1 MQHLVYT
8 ANKVFT
14 GNEWL
19 TNAAII
25 IEDDIITKIIPVS
38 KLWLP
43 VTKHFNCLVPAFI
56 DIQIY
61 GAEEKLFSVYQ
72 NTDALHSLY
81 NHCYKN
87 KTHYFLPTIAT
98 STKEIIFNCITAIKN
113 YWQQNGKGCLG
124 LHIEGP
130 WINEKKNGAHVAKF
144 IHTPTIEEVTELINF
159 GKGVIKMITLAP
171 EVCSHEIIEYI
182 NSENIVIAAGHSNA
196 TYTEATKSFNNGIT
210 TVTHLYNAMSGL
222 QHREPGMVGAV
233 FNHPKV
239 NASIIPDGFH
249 VNFSAIEIAKK
260 IMPERLFVITDAVTT
275 THEGH
280 YKHTFNNDKYECN
293 NTLSGSALTM
303 PKAIKNLVQH
313 CNISLEEAIRMC
325 SFYPAKVLRLEQ
337 QLGKIEEGY
346 TAALVEWD
354 LEED

>member
-14 GNEWL
+14 GTEWL

-25 IEDDIITKIIPVS
+25 IEDDIITKIIS
-38 KLWLP
+38 ATKLWLP
-43 VTKHFNCLVPAFI
+43 VTKHFNCLIPAFI

-72 NTDALHSLY
+72 NTEALQSLY

-87 KTHYFLPTIAT
+87 KTYYFLPTIAT
-98 STKEIIFNCITAIKN
+98 NTKETILNCINVVKQ

-130 WINEKKNGAHVAKF
+130 WINKEKKGAHIAEI
-144 IHTPTIEEVTELINF
+144 IHAPTMQEVEELVCF
-159 GKGVIKMITLAP
+159 GEGVIKMITLAP
-171 EVCSHEIIEYI
+171 EVCNKEIIDYLQSKKI
-182 NSENIVIAAGHSNA
+182 IVAAGHSNA
-196 TYTEATKSFNNGIT
+196 TYTQATKSFDDGIT
-210 TVTHLYNAMSGL
+210 TVTHLYNAMSSL

-233 FNHPKV
+233 LNSTKV

-249 VNFSAIEIAKK
+249 VNFTAIEIAKK
-260 IMPERLFVITDAVTT
+260 IMQERLFVITDAVTT

-325 SFYPAKVLRLEQ
+325 SLYPAKVLGFHE
-337 QLGKIEEGY
+337 QLGKIHEGY